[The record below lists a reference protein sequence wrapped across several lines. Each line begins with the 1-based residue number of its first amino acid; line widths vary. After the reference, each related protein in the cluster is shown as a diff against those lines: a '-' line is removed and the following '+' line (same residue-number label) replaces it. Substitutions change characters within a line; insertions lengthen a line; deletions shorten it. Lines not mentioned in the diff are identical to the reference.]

1 VTPRRKKKVI
11 VRKQAPA
18 KKQSA
23 ATKRPR
29 ATEREI
35 KALLDRAAKVRD
47 LDLSIVKGDRTLMSD
62 ALKAGAHILWGKE
75 ELKRINAKM
84 GFKQWIETECKIP
97 YKRAYNYMRVA
108 EAASKEP
115 SIKELGL
122 TAAYVLLGLVTRKK
136 ISADQPTATGSARA
150 NKADDKNEDVSAAD
164 AETKGADEAPNTTD
178 NGIAKPRESVTR
190 RVGKFDVVR
199 EGNFYVLDIP
209 EDWEEVLLNVLSD
222 LPNFNAVVKDG
233 GLLIRMK
240 DVPAQPASAEGE
252 PNV

>member
-1 VTPRRKKKVI
+1 MRKRTPA
-11 VRKQAPA
+11 Q
-18 KKQSA
+18 KQSA

-122 TAAYVLLGLVTRKK
+122 TAAYVLLRLVTRKK
-136 ISADQPTATGSARA
+136 ISADQTSATGSDRA
-150 NKADDKNEDVSAAD
+150 NKSDDKNEDVSAD
-164 AETKGADEAPNTTD
+164 AETKGADEAPDTTD
-178 NGIAKPRESVTR
+178 TCVAKPRESVTR